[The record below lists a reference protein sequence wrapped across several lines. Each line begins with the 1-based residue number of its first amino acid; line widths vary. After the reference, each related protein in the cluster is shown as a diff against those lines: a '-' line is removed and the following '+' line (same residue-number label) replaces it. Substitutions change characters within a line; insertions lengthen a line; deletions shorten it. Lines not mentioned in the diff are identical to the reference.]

1 MKSILRIKPDKVK
14 TKALSKEVAER
25 VDKLKHDLNIQ
36 RNKLTEFRHSRDIEE
51 VTKSSS
57 QKIKECKEGKKNSS
71 LFFENEEN
79 FFHHLEL
86 FESNFK
92 NIRDEVLELINNG
105 NKKLVQ
111 ESCGYRYCGY
121 SY

>member
-105 NKKLVQ
+105 KKKLVQ